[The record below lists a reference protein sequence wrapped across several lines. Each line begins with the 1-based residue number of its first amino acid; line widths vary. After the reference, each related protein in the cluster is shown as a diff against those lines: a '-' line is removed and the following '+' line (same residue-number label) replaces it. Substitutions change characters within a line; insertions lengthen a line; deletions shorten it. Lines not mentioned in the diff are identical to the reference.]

1 MKPSEP
7 FIVNVADADSRAYPG
22 AGEYVRF
29 EADDAHFEEFGINIH
44 VLAPGEPNAK
54 YHSENNQEDFLVL
67 SGECVAILDGVEHQ
81 LRAWDFVHCPPGT
94 AHVFV
99 GAGEAPCAILM
110 VGSRKG
116 DDERVNYPVDEIAAK
131 YGASVPRETNSP
143 QEAYADWSNEF
154 TDGKLDWPPP
164 IG

>member
-1 MKPSEP
+1 
-7 FIVNVADADSRAYPG
+7 
-22 AGEYVRF
+22 
-29 EADDAHFEEFGINIH
+29 
-44 VLAPGEPNAK
+44 
-54 YHSENNQEDFLVL
+54 
-67 SGECVAILDGVEHQ
+67 
-81 LRAWDFVHCPPGT
+81 
-94 AHVFV
+94 
-99 GAGEAPCAILM
+99 M